1 MFRRIQSIPGV
12 DKTSFDLQEL
22 DDLLDLPRGC
32 DFQSSC
38 MHILERLVEFKSS
51 WPFLQSVKKEEVP
64 DYYDVIKNPMDF
76 QTMREK
82 VLAGDYQN
90 REQYIEDVQL
100 ICDNARLYNTK
111 NTIYYKCACDLE
123 QYAKDILVNLKN
135 ENDKSSEGH
144 LELNYLLDWQPAEEV
159 RKVVKGRGKG
169 AFKDDKSRFSKRLK
183 KVKGK

>member
-1 MFRRIQSIPGV
+1 VSQS
-12 DKTSFDLQEL
+12 SFDLKEL
-22 DDLLDLPRGC
+22 KELLDLPRGC

-38 MHILERLVEFKSS
+38 LHILERLVEFKSS
-51 WPFLQSVKKEEVP
+51 WPFLKPVKKEEVP

-82 VLAGDYQN
+82 VLAGEYRN

-111 NTIYYKCACDLE
+111 STIYYKSASDLE

-135 ENDKSSEGH
+135 QNDNASEGNF
-144 LELNYLLDWQPAEEV
+144 EMNYLSDWQPAEEV
-159 RKVVKGRGKG
+159 KKVVKGKSKGSLKDGKL
-169 AFKDDKSRFSKRLK
+169 RISKRLK